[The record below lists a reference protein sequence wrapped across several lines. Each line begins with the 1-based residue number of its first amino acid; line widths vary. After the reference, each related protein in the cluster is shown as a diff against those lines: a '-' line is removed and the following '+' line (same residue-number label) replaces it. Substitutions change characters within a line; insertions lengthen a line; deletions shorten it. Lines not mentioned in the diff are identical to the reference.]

1 MPLNFST
8 LVYLPVYD
16 YFARPV
22 IFTPSGGGSPYNARG
37 VFDTDDID
45 LILEDGSV
53 FSDQKTV
60 LYIRE
65 IEFSVLPKQFDL
77 VSIPAVED
85 IPAAGDF
92 VVNDAGSNGGGE
104 TKLELRKQVT
114 PKPPNAVVLVGIQGS
129 AYQVLAPLGV
139 AASGSVA

>member
-22 IFTPSGGGSPYNARG
+22 IFTPVGGGSYSARG

-45 LILEDGSV
+45 VILEDGSV

-65 IEFSVLPKQFDL
+65 IEFATLPKQFDL
-77 VSIPAVED
+77 VSIPAVDD

-104 TKLELRKQVT
+104 TKLELRKSVT
-114 PKPPNAVVLVGIQGS
+114 AKPSNAVVLPAINGS
-129 AYQVLAPLGV
+129 AYRVLAPLITS
-139 AASGSVA
+139 ASGSVL